1 MKDLIASILGID
13 IIVYSKMYKNEAGT
27 SAQFYPDDMV
37 TLVPDGYLGSVWYG
51 TTPEEADL
59 MGSSDAEVSVVN
71 TGVAVTRIVNTH
83 PVNIELYASEIVL
96 PSFERMMEVA
106 VLKVV

>member
-1 MKDLIASILGID
+1 
-13 IIVYSKMYKNEAGT
+13 
-27 SAQFYPDDMV
+27 
-37 TLVPDGYLGSVWYG
+37 
-51 TTPEEADL
+51 